1 LPRWLGTLC
10 LKDLHKADRFQMNSN
25 TYTMLVFDK
34 NGKESV
40 SQQFI
45 RSILTSILNQGIK
58 KTRKLVTTRMESKEL
73 VNLDVVNTQ
82 PQDKLIYSIKNKDK
96 L

>member
-1 LPRWLGTLC
+1 
-10 LKDLHKADRFQMNSN
+10 MNSN
-25 TYTMLVFDK
+25 TYTMLAFDK

>member
-1 LPRWLGTLC
+1 
-10 LKDLHKADRFQMNSN
+10 
-25 TYTMLVFDK
+25 MLVFDK